1 MDVSCGLR
9 LGLPGHSLYYRSNRV
24 YNILKWNICVNF
36 FGVNWQTNFL
46 NMKFSLCERIDKYDV
61 CIIRTTPPLRK
72 FADNNFE
79 NWHCEICVMLA
90 IDHIWNYCCIKTLNF
105 AFCKQIIKL
114 VHSEH
119 LDVETSL
126 SSSLSVCLCLASCAH
141 GQRYI
146 TGCPEQ
152 VVEGRRSELSK
163 Y

>member
-1 MDVSCGLR
+1 
-9 LGLPGHSLYYRSNRV
+9 
-24 YNILKWNICVNF
+24 
-36 FGVNWQTNFL
+36 
-46 NMKFSLCERIDKYDV
+46 MKFSLCERIDKYDV

-90 IDHIWNYCCIKTLNF
+90 IDHIRNYCCIKTLNF

-152 VVEGRRSELSK
+152 TVEGQRSELSMMVDMLASSELSLSSESWSQAPK
-163 Y
+163 VMTITP

>member
-1 MDVSCGLR
+1 
-9 LGLPGHSLYYRSNRV
+9 
-24 YNILKWNICVNF
+24 
-36 FGVNWQTNFL
+36 
-46 NMKFSLCERIDKYDV
+46 MKFSLCERIDKYDV

-90 IDHIWNYCCIKTLNF
+90 IDHIRNYCCIKTLNF

-119 LDVETSL
+119 LDVETSF

-152 VVEGRRSELSK
+152 TVEGQRSELSMMVDMLASSELSLSSESWSQAPK
-163 Y
+163 VMTITP

>member
-1 MDVSCGLR
+1 
-9 LGLPGHSLYYRSNRV
+9 
-24 YNILKWNICVNF
+24 
-36 FGVNWQTNFL
+36 
-46 NMKFSLCERIDKYDV
+46 MKFSLCERIDKYDV

-90 IDHIWNYCCIKTLNF
+90 IDHIRNYCCIKTLNF

-152 VVEGRRSELSK
+152 TVEGQRSELSMMVDMLASSELSLSSES
-163 Y
+163 

>member
-1 MDVSCGLR
+1 
-9 LGLPGHSLYYRSNRV
+9 
-24 YNILKWNICVNF
+24 
-36 FGVNWQTNFL
+36 
-46 NMKFSLCERIDKYDV
+46 MKFSLCERIDKYDV

-90 IDHIWNYCCIKTLNF
+90 IDHIRNYCCIKTLNF

-119 LDVETSL
+119 LDVETSH

-152 VVEGRRSELSK
+152 TVEGQRSELSMMVDMLASSELSLSSESWSQAPK
-163 Y
+163 VMTITP